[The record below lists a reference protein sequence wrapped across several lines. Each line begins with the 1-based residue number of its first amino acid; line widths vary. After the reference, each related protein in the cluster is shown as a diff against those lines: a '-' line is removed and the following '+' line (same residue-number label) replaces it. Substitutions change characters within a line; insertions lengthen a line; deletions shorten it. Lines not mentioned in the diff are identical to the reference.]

1 MSQANTI
8 ADFLMQ
14 SWAKI
19 AMTKVGDNAKVET
32 TMDAVWERIAMKAP
46 QDFAKQGVAMASKD
60 IGKDINPMANMD
72 DNELERQIKEEE
84 EALLRELLKNKEEND
99 KTTDL

>member
-19 AMTKVGDNAKVET
+19 AMTKAGDNAEIET
-32 TMDAVWERIAMKAP
+32 VMDAVWNKIATKAP
-46 QDFAKQGVAMASKD
+46 QDFAKQGVAMATKD
-60 IGKDINPMANMD
+60 IGKDVNPLANMD

-84 EALLRELLKNKEEND
+84 AAILDELLKD
-99 KTTDL
+99 KNNNEAPDL